1 MVFVCKKLFV
11 SFTQIRS
18 MIVVQIFVAEGV
30 LYGSHF
36 CFEGLLGFGSPSLV
50 WSGICTCNCIF
61 ERTWNQTCCVPC
73 AHYLHDNSWF
83 VAIMEQNKHQELPQ
97 LRSVTSMELGCD
109 ACGYSRAGNETA
121 IWYCVI
127 LAGRSTRT
135 QQNACSEFVWPACY
149 VKLNPYLVVIS

>member
-61 ERTWNQTCCVPC
+61 ERTWNQTCCVPWIQE
-73 AHYLHDNSWF
+73 ALSMVDKDQPSSLAAVALKEMRLIFTWLDGEAQQVSPF
-83 VAIMEQNKHQELPQ
+83 VCQ
-97 LRSVTSMELGCD
+97 
-109 ACGYSRAGNETA
+109 ACQCFPS
-121 IWYCVI
+121 
-127 LAGRSTRT
+127 
-135 QQNACSEFVWPACY
+135 
-149 VKLNPYLVVIS
+149 LVVVQFTFVVVNGLINLRVMYVMCMVLGHNLF